1 MEVRKLMGLCP
12 DCGNLRDAL
21 EDCCPFCDCLES
33 PLPNP
38 DLTDRIFVIDLEAG
52 MPTVDDA
59 LARLDELLRRAQGA
73 GIRMVK
79 VIHGYGSSGKGGLI
93 RAAFREAL
101 LFHRWADRIREALPG
116 ETLKPGSA
124 ALQGLSRHHL
134 QLIKTLGG
142 GNQGNPGMTIL
153 VLA

>member
-21 EDCCPFCDCLES
+21 EDRCPFCDCLQA

-38 DLTDRIFVIDLEAG
+38 DHSDKVFVIDLEADL
-52 MPTVDDA
+52 PTVEDA
-59 LARLDELLRRAQGA
+59 LERLDGLLSRVQEA

-93 RAAFREAL
+93 RAAFREGL
-101 LFHRWADRIREALPG
+101 LFHRWADRIRDYLPG
-116 ETLKPGSA
+116 ESLKAGSE
-124 ALQGLSRHHL
+124 ALHGLSRHHQ
-134 QLIKTLGG
+134 QLIKSLKGSG
-142 GNQGNPGMTIL
+142 QGNPGVTIL
-153 VLA
+153 IMV